1 MAKKPKRFEVIE
13 NESPDGGMLM
23 MQTIILRDTVTGVL
37 YLLAAY
43 SNAGGLTPLLG
54 VDGKPLVWREG
65 EDLSSLWS

>member
-1 MAKKPKRFEVIE
+1 MARKPKRFEVL
-13 NESPDGGMLM
+13 ESEAPDGGAMM
-23 MQTIILRDTVTGVL
+23 MQTVILRDTVTGVL